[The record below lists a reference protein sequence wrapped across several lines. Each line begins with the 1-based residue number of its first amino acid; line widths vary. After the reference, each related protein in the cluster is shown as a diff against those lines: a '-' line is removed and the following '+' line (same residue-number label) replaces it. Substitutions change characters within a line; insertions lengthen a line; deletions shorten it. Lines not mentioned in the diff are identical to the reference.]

1 MIVVKSI
8 IRTSAEA
15 IVATSAALSKM
26 EQASQAAIAAHPPS
40 SVAVKFY
47 EAQEIDR
54 PV

>member
-1 MIVVKSI
+1 MIVVNGI

-15 IVATSAALSKM
+15 ILATSSALSKM
-26 EQASQAAIAAHPPS
+26 EQTSQAAMAAHPPS
-40 SVAVKFY
+40 SVEVKFC